1 MMQALTALG
10 EEARDA
16 GIGAR
21 RLEQLD
27 LAVAGGE
34 QRGAHALIGD
44 LRLADE
50 RQTERVAP
58 EAIRLVEILHDDAD
72 VMDIGDHV
80 RRHTLADGAA
90 IFKGFRARA
99 EPGRSAGQASLN
111 SFLNWSHASGGTAL
125 TRAIS
130 STWTGCSH
138 ADERRADSGRRADE
152 LERPLGIGL
161 EPGEEFADDRRQVAR
176 ELPLID
182 GCRGHDVD
190 VEPPRRLH
198 QAHRLPADRLVRR

>member
-1 MMQALTALG
+1 MQKGDAPGQPLARRGVEQRDALAPERGEILIHARGPEAQVMQPLTALG
-10 EEARDA
+10 EEARDS
-16 GIGAR
+16 GVGAR

-50 RQTERVAP
+50 RQAERVAP

-90 IFKGFRARA
+90 IFKGFRACA
-99 EPGRSAGQASLN
+99 EPGR
-111 SFLNWSHASGGTAL
+111 
-125 TRAIS
+125 
-130 STWTGCSH
+130 
-138 ADERRADSGRRADE
+138 
-152 LERPLGIGL
+152 P
-161 EPGEEFADDRRQVAR
+161 V
-176 ELPLID
+176 
-182 GCRGHDVD
+182 
-190 VEPPRRLH
+190 RL
-198 QAHRLPADRLVRR
+198 R